1 MANKKNIKSKKEIK
15 TEKNNR
21 VFNCVIVGTGGQGLI
36 TLLEV
41 LSDAAIKSGLDAKT
55 SELHGLSQ
63 RGGSVEVHIKFGKKV
78 FSPLVEAKKADLIVG
93 LEMQECLKAAYFSG
107 PQTQYLINKTE
118 VAIPGK
124 PLLAEEEIIGNLKKF
139 TKKIE
144 VIDANGICQ
153 KELGTPA
160 VAGVYL
166 LCLAAFKNLIP
177 LSPDSMREAIKS
189 SVAAKHLEVNMKA
202 WELAKKNAQ

>member
-124 PLLAEEEIIGNLKKF
+124 PLLAEEEIIGSLKKF

-144 VIDANGICQ
+144 VVDANGICQ
-153 KELGTPA
+153 KELGTAA
-160 VAGVYL
+160 VSGVYL
-166 LCLAAFKNLIP
+166 LCLAAFKEMIP
-177 LSPDSMREAIKS
+177 LAPEVMLEAIKTA
-189 SVAAKHLEVNMKA
+189 VAPKHLEVNVKA
-202 WELAKKNAQ
+202 WELAQKNAQ

>member
-1 MANKKNIKSKKEIK
+1 
-15 TEKNNR
+15 
-21 VFNCVIVGTGGQGLI
+21 
-36 TLLEV
+36 
-41 LSDAAIKSGLDAKT
+41 
-55 SELHGLSQ
+55 
-63 RGGSVEVHIKFGKKV
+63 
-78 FSPLVEAKKADLIVG
+78 
-93 LEMQECLKAAYFSG
+93 
-107 PQTQYLINKTE
+107 

-153 KELGTPA
+153 KELGTAA
-160 VAGVYL
+160 VSGVYL
-166 LCLAAFKNLIP
+166 LCLASFKNLIP

-202 WELAKKNAQ
+202 WELAKKNAQA